1 MMRTA
6 PLRVLHVGKFYPP
19 HPGGMESHLQTL
31 CEELSKSIEVEVLVA
46 SDRFRSERSTQGK
59 VELVRLATALML
71 HGTPIVPLMARAM
84 RHARPDVVHL
94 HFPNPMA
101 ALACLMSRLDVPIVI
116 TWHSDVV
123 RQRRAAAAFAP
134 LLSMLL
140 RRCSAIIVGSAAY
153 IETSAVLSAHRN
165 LCRVI
170 PYGIRVDAFEHPN
183 AARVAELRQHYGERI
198 VLGAGRLVY
207 YKGFEHLVRAMADVR
222 ATALI
227 AGDGPL
233 SGALAAEA
241 TRLGVGDRVV
251 LLGRVNDADLKA
263 CYHACDVFALPSVER
278 SEAFG
283 IVQLEAM
290 ACGLPVVNT
299 RLDSAV
305 PHVSLDGLTG
315 LTVPPGDPAALAAAL
330 RVLLDDPPRRAT
342 MGAAAKWR
350 VHEEFSAEL
359 MARRTL
365 EVYRE
370 VAGGERGLHWQ
381 FVYLTIEFLFGR
393 RFDTAIEIIWV
404 AMPLNIIRCGLRR

>member
-1 MMRTA
+1 MMMEAGR
-6 PLRVLHVGKFYPP
+6 LKVLHVGKFYPP
-19 HPGGMESHLQTL
+19 YPGGIESHLQTL

-46 SDRFRSERSTQGK
+46 SDRWRSERSTQSG
-59 VELVRLATALML
+59 VEVVRLATALML
-71 HGTPIVPLMARAM
+71 HGTPIVPLMAREM
-84 RHARPDVVHL
+84 RRARPDVVHL

-101 ALACLMSRLDVPIVI
+101 ALACLMSRLDVPIVV

-134 LLSMLL
+134 LLSLLL
-140 RRCSAIIVGSAAY
+140 RRCSAIIVGSTAY
-153 IETSAVLSAHRN
+153 IETSAVLSSRRE

-170 PYGIRVDAFEHPN
+170 PFGIRADAFEHPD
-183 AARVAELRQHYGERI
+183 AARVAELRRRYGERI
-198 VLGAGRLVY
+198 VLGVGRLIY
-207 YKGFEHLVRAMADVR
+207 YKGFENLVRAMAGVR

-233 SGALAAEA
+233 GGTLADEA
-241 TRLGVGDRVV
+241 GRLGVADRVV

-290 ACGLPVVNT
+290 ACGKPVVNT

-330 RVLLDDPPRRAT
+330 NALLDDPARRAA
-342 MGAAAKWR
+342 MGAAARQR
-350 VHEEFSAEL
+350 VREEFSAGL

-370 VAGGERGLHWQ
+370 VVAGAAR
-381 FVYLTIEFLFGR
+381 TR
-393 RFDTAIEIIWV
+393 RAE
-404 AMPLNIIRCGLRR
+404 

>member
-1 MMRTA
+1 MMMEAGR
-6 PLRVLHVGKFYPP
+6 LKVLHVGKFYPP
-19 HPGGMESHLQTL
+19 YPGGIESHLQTL

-46 SDRFRSERSTQGK
+46 SDRWRSERSTQSG
-59 VELVRLATALML
+59 VEVVRLATALML
-71 HGTPIVPLMARAM
+71 HGTPIVPLMAREM
-84 RHARPDVVHL
+84 RRARPDVVHL

-101 ALACLMSRLDVPIVI
+101 ALACLMSRLDVPIVV

-134 LLSMLL
+134 LLSLLL
-140 RRCSAIIVGSAAY
+140 RRCSAIIVGSTAY
-153 IETSAVLSAHRN
+153 IETSAVLSSRRE

-170 PYGIRVDAFEHPN
+170 PFGIRADAFEHPD
-183 AARVAELRQHYGERI
+183 AARVAELRRRYGERI
-198 VLGAGRLVY
+198 VLGVGRLIY
-207 YKGFEHLVRAMADVR
+207 YKGFENLVRAMAGVR

-233 SGALAAEA
+233 GGTLAAQA
-241 TRLGVGDRVV
+241 GRLGVADRVV
-251 LLGRVNDADLKA
+251 LLGRVNHADLKA

-290 ACGLPVVNT
+290 ACGKPVVNT

-330 RVLLDDPPRRAT
+330 NALLDDPARRAA
-342 MGAAAKWR
+342 MGAAARQR
-350 VHEEFSAEL
+350 VREEFSAEL

-370 VAGGERGLHWQ
+370 VVAGAAR
-381 FVYLTIEFLFGR
+381 TR
-393 RFDTAIEIIWV
+393 RAE
-404 AMPLNIIRCGLRR
+404 

>member
-1 MMRTA
+1 MMRAA
-6 PLRVLHVGKFYPP
+6 PLKVLHVGKFYPP

-31 CEELSKSIEVEVLVA
+31 CEELGKSLEVEVLVA
-46 SDRFRSERSTQGK
+46 GDRWRSERSAPGG
-59 VELVRLATALML
+59 VAVVRLATPLML

-84 RHARPDVVHL
+84 RQARPGLVHL

-101 ALACLMSRLDVPIVI
+101 ALACLMSRLDVPIVV

-134 LLSMLL
+134 PLSLLL
-140 RRCSAIIVGSAAY
+140 RRCAAIIVGSTAY
-153 IETSAVLSAHRN
+153 IETSAVLNARRN

-170 PYGIRVDAFEHPN
+170 PFGIRAAAFERPDP
-183 AARVAELRQHYGERI
+183 ARVAELRRRYGERI
-198 VLGAGRLVY
+198 VLAVGRLIY
-207 YKGFEHLVRAMADVR
+207 YKGFEHLVRAMVDVR

-233 SGALAAEA
+233 AAALTAAA
-241 TRLGVGDRVV
+241 ARLGVADRVV

-290 ACGLPVVNT
+290 ACGRPVVNT
-299 RLDSAV
+299 WLDSAV

-330 RVLLDDPPRRAT
+330 NALLDDPERRAA
-342 MGAAAKWR
+342 MGAAARHR
-350 VHEEFSAEL
+350 VRDEFSAEL

-370 VAGGERGLHWQ
+370 VAGAVRGKFSSVRLNSA
-381 FVYLTIEFLFGR
+381 GR
-393 RFDTAIEIIWV
+393 SQ
-404 AMPLNIIRCGLRR
+404 

>member
-1 MMRTA
+1 M
-6 PLRVLHVGKFYPP
+6 
-19 HPGGMESHLQTL
+19 
-31 CEELSKSIEVEVLVA
+31 
-46 SDRFRSERSTQGK
+46 
-59 VELVRLATALML
+59 
-71 HGTPIVPLMARAM
+71 
-84 RHARPDVVHL
+84 
-94 HFPNPMA
+94 
-101 ALACLMSRLDVPIVI
+101 
-116 TWHSDVV
+116 
-123 RQRRAAAAFAP
+123 
-134 LLSMLL
+134 
-140 RRCSAIIVGSAAY
+140 
-153 IETSAVLSAHRN
+153 LSARRK

-170 PYGIRVDAFEHPN
+170 PFGIRADAFEHPD
-183 AARVAELRQHYGERI
+183 AARVAELRRRYGERI
-198 VLGAGRLVY
+198 VLAVGRLIY

-233 SGALAAEA
+233 GGALAAEA
-241 TRLGVGDRVV
+241 ARLGVADRVV

-290 ACGLPVVNT
+290 ACGRPVVNT

-330 RVLLDDPPRRAT
+330 SALLDDPARRAA
-342 MGAAAKWR
+342 MGVAARRR

-370 VAGGERGLHWQ
+370 ITVA
-381 FVYLTIEFLFGR
+381 R
-393 RFDTAIEIIWV
+393 RFGAQAAASLPPEGPPSRAIR
-404 AMPLNIIRCGLRR
+404 AGSSPA

>member
-1 MMRTA
+1 MMMEAGR
-6 PLRVLHVGKFYPP
+6 LKVLHVGKFYPP
-19 HPGGMESHLQTL
+19 YPGGIESHLQTL

-46 SDRFRSERSTQGK
+46 SDRWRSERSTQSG
-59 VELVRLATALML
+59 VEVVRLATALML
-71 HGTPIVPLMARAM
+71 HGTPIVPLMAREM
-84 RHARPDVVHL
+84 RRARPDVVHL

-101 ALACLMSRLDVPIVI
+101 ALACLMSRLDVPIVV

-134 LLSMLL
+134 LLSLLL
-140 RRCSAIIVGSAAY
+140 RRCSAIIVGSTAY
-153 IETSAVLSAHRN
+153 IETSAVLSARRE

-170 PYGIRVDAFEHPN
+170 SFGIRADAFEHPD
-183 AARVAELRQHYGERI
+183 AARVAELRRRYGERI
-198 VLGAGRLVY
+198 VLGVGRLIY
-207 YKGFEHLVRAMADVR
+207 YKGFENLVRAMAGVR

-227 AGDGPL
+227 AGEGPL
-233 SGALAAEA
+233 GGTLADEA
-241 TRLGVGDRVV
+241 GRLGVADRVV

-290 ACGLPVVNT
+290 ACGKPVINT

-330 RVLLDDPPRRAT
+330 NALLDDPARRAA
-342 MGAAAKWR
+342 MGAAARQR
-350 VHEEFSAEL
+350 VREEFSAEL
-359 MARRTL
+359 MARHTL

-370 VAGGERGLHWQ
+370 VVAGAAR
-381 FVYLTIEFLFGR
+381 TR
-393 RFDTAIEIIWV
+393 RAE
-404 AMPLNIIRCGLRR
+404 

>member
-1 MMRTA
+1 MMEAARLT
-6 PLRVLHVGKFYPP
+6 VLHVGKFYPP

-31 CEELSKSIEVEVLVA
+31 CEELRKSIEVEVLVA
-46 SDRFRSERSTQGK
+46 SDRWRSERSEQGG
-59 VELVRLATALML
+59 VEVMRLATALML

-84 RHARPDVVHL
+84 RRARPDLVHL

-101 ALACLMSRLDVPIVI
+101 ALACLTSRLDAPIVV

-134 LLSMLL
+134 LLSLLL
-140 RRCSAIIVGSAAY
+140 RRCSAIIVGSTAY
-153 IETSAVLSAHRN
+153 IETSAVLSARRG
-165 LCRVI
+165 LCHVV
-170 PYGIRVDAFEHPN
+170 PFGIRTAAFEHPD
-183 AARVAELRQHYGERI
+183 AARVAELRRRYGERI
-198 VLGAGRLVY
+198 VLGVGRLIY

-233 SGALAAEA
+233 SRTLAAEA
-241 TRLGVGDRVV
+241 GRLGVGDRVV
-251 LLGRVNDADLKA
+251 LLGRVDDADLKA

-290 ACGLPVVNT
+290 ACGKPVVNT

-330 RVLLDDPPRRAT
+330 NALLDDSARRAA
-342 MGAAAKWR
+342 MGAAARQR
-350 VHEEFSAEL
+350 VREEFGAEL

-370 VAGGERGLHWQ
+370 VAAGAARA
-381 FVYLTIEFLFGR
+381 R
-393 RFDTAIEIIWV
+393 RAQ
-404 AMPLNIIRCGLRR
+404 

>member
-1 MMRTA
+1 MTGTA
-6 PLRVLHVGKFYPP
+6 PLKVLHVGKFYPP
-19 HPGGMESHLQTL
+19 YPGGMESHLQTL
-31 CEELSKSIEVEVLVA
+31 CEELSKSIKIEVLVA
-46 SDRFRSERSTQGK
+46 SDRWRSERSMQGG
-59 VELVRLATALML
+59 VEVTRLATALML
-71 HGTPIVPLMARAM
+71 HGTPIVPLMALAM
-84 RHARPDVVHL
+84 RRARPDVVHL

-101 ALACLMSRLDVPIVI
+101 ALACLMSRLDAPIVV

-134 LLSMLL
+134 LLSLLL
-140 RRCSAIIVGSAAY
+140 RQCAAIIVGSTAY
-153 IETSAVLSAHRN
+153 VETSAVLSARRK
-165 LCRVI
+165 LCHVI
-170 PYGIRVDAFEHPN
+170 PFGIRAAAFEHPD
-183 AARVAELRQHYGERI
+183 AARVAELRRRYGTRI
-198 VLGAGRLVY
+198 VLGVGRLIY

-233 SGALAAEA
+233 GGALSAEA
-241 TRLGVGDRVV
+241 ARLGIADRIA

-263 CYHACDVFALPSVER
+263 CYHACDVFTLPSVER

-290 ACGLPVVNT
+290 ACGKPVVNT

-315 LTVPPGDPAALAAAL
+315 LTVPPSDPAALAAAL
-330 RVLLDDPPRRAT
+330 SALLDDPARCAA
-342 MGAAAKWR
+342 MGAAARQR
-350 VHEEFSAEL
+350 VREEFSDEL

-370 VAGGERGLHWQ
+370 VVANAAGDRALRG
-381 FVYLTIEFLFGR
+381 VN
-393 RFDTAIEIIWV
+393 
-404 AMPLNIIRCGLRR
+404 LNRG

>member
-1 MMRTA
+1 MCAA
-6 PLRVLHVGKFYPP
+6 PFKVLHVGKFYPP
-19 HPGGMESHLQTL
+19 YPGGMESHLQTL
-31 CEELSKSIEVEVLVA
+31 CEELRKSIEVEVLVA
-46 SDRFRSERSTQGK
+46 SDRWRSERSALGG
-59 VELVRLATALML
+59 VEVVRLATTVML

-84 RHARPDVVHL
+84 RRARPDLIHL

-101 ALACLMSRLDVPIVI
+101 ALACLVSRLDVPIVV

-123 RQRRAAAAFAP
+123 RQRRAAAVFAP
-134 LLSMLL
+134 LLSVLL
-140 RRCSAIIVGSAAY
+140 RRCAAIIVGSTAY
-153 IETSAVLSAHRN
+153 IETSAVLSARRN

-170 PYGIRVDAFEHPN
+170 PFGIRTEAFERPD
-183 AARVAELRQHYGERI
+183 AARVAQLRWHYGDRI
-198 VLGAGRLVY
+198 VLGVGRLIY
-207 YKGFEHLVRAMADVR
+207 YKGFEHLVRAMADVQ

-241 TRLGVGDRVV
+241 ARLGVADRVV
-251 LLGRVNDADLKA
+251 LLGRVNEADLKA
-263 CYHACDVFALPSVER
+263 CYHAGDVFALPSVER

-315 LTVPPGDPAALAAAL
+315 LTVPPGDSAALAAAL
-330 RVLLDDPPRRAT
+330 RALLDDPPRRAE
-342 MGAAAKWR
+342 MGAAARRR
-350 VHEEFSAEL
+350 VHEEFSAEV

-370 VAGGERGLHWQ
+370 VAGAARG
-381 FVYLTIEFLFGR
+381 GR
-393 RFDTAIEIIWV
+393 ASAQHRAHFS
-404 AMPLNIIRCGLRR
+404 RRPD

>member
-1 MMRTA
+1 MRTA

-19 HPGGMESHLQTL
+19 YPGGMESHLQVL

-46 SDRFRSERSTQGK
+46 GARWRSERAVAGG
-59 VELVRLATALML
+59 VELVRLATPLML

-84 RHARPDVVHL
+84 RQARPDLVHL

-101 ALACLMSRLDVPIVI
+101 AVACLMSRLDLPIVV

-134 LLSMLL
+134 LLSLLL
-140 RRCSAIIVGSAAY
+140 RRCAAIIVASTAY
-153 IETSAVLSAHRN
+153 LETSPVLTARRD

-170 PYGIRVDAFEHPN
+170 PFGVRPEAFERPDP
-183 AARVAELRQHYGERI
+183 ARVAELRRRYGERI
-198 VLGAGRLVY
+198 VLAVGRLIY
-207 YKGFEHLVRAMADVR
+207 YKGFEYLVRAMADVR

-227 AGDGPL
+227 AGEGPL
-233 SGALAAEA
+233 AAALAAEA
-241 TRLGVGDRVV
+241 TRLGVADRVA
-251 LLGRVNDADLKA
+251 LLGRVNDADLRA

-290 ACGLPVVNT
+290 ACGRPVVNT

-315 LTVPPGDPAALAAAL
+315 LTVAPADPAALAAAL
-330 RVLLDDPPRRAT
+330 RTLLDDPERRAV
-342 MGAAAKWR
+342 MGEAARRR
-350 VHEEFSAEL
+350 VREEFSAEL

-365 EVYRE
+365 ELYRE
-370 VAGGERGLHWQ
+370 IAAARGLGMAAAR
-381 FVYLTIEFLFGR
+381 IAPAAGR
-393 RFDTAIEIIWV
+393 PA
-404 AMPLNIIRCGLRR
+404 

>member
-1 MMRTA
+1 MRTA
-6 PLRVLHVGKFYPP
+6 PLKVLHVGKFYPP

-46 SDRFRSERSTQGK
+46 SDRWRSARSTQGN

-71 HGTPIVPLMARAM
+71 HGTPIVPLMARAI
-84 RHARPDVVHL
+84 RRARPDVLHL

-101 ALACLMSRLDVPIVI
+101 ALACLISRLDVPLVV

-134 LLSMLL
+134 LLSLLL
-140 RRCSAIIVGSAAY
+140 RRCAAIIVGSTAY
-153 IETSAVLSAHRN
+153 VETSAVLSTRRK

-170 PYGIRVDAFEHPN
+170 PFGIRAAAFEHPD
-183 AARVAELRQHYGERI
+183 AARVAELRRRYGERI
-198 VLGAGRLVY
+198 VLGVGRLIY

-227 AGDGPL
+227 AGDGAL
-233 SGALAAEA
+233 SGALKAEA
-241 TRLGVGDRVV
+241 ARLGVGDRVV
-251 LLGRVNDADLKA
+251 LLGRVNDTDLKA
-263 CYHACDVFALPSVER
+263 SYHACDVFALPSVER

-290 ACGLPVVNT
+290 ACGRPVVNT

-305 PHVSLDGLTG
+305 PQVSLDGLTG
-315 LTVPPGDPAALAAAL
+315 LTVPPGDPAALAVAL
-330 RVLLDDPPRRAT
+330 NALLDDPARRAA
-342 MGAAAKWR
+342 MGAAARQR
-350 VHEEFSAEL
+350 VREEFSAEL

-370 VAGGERGLHWQ
+370 VVAGAARERRA
-381 FVYLTIEFLFGR
+381 V
-393 RFDTAIEIIWV
+393 
-404 AMPLNIIRCGLRR
+404 

>member
-1 MMRTA
+1 MRPA
-6 PLRVLHVGKFYPP
+6 PLKVLHVGKFYPP
-19 HPGGMESHLQTL
+19 YPGGMESHLQTL

-46 SDRFRSERSTQGK
+46 NNRWRSERSRQGN
-59 VELVRLATALML
+59 VNLVRLATALML

-84 RHARPDVVHL
+84 RRARPDVVHL

-101 ALACLMSRLDVPIVI
+101 ALACLMGRLDVPIVV

-134 LLSMLL
+134 LLSLLL
-140 RRCSAIIVGSAAY
+140 RRCAAIIVGSTAY
-153 IETSAVLSAHRN
+153 VETSTVLRARRE

-170 PYGIRVDAFEHPN
+170 PFGIRADAFENPD
-183 AARVAELRQHYGERI
+183 AARIAELRRRYGERV
-198 VLGAGRLVY
+198 VLGVGRLIY
-207 YKGFEHLVRAMADVR
+207 YKGFEHLVRAMAEVR

-233 SGALAAEA
+233 AGALSAEA
-241 TRLGVGDRVV
+241 ARLGVGDRVV

-290 ACGLPVVNT
+290 ACGRPVVNT

-315 LTVPPGDPAALAAAL
+315 LTVPPGDPKALATAL
-330 RVLLDDPPRRAT
+330 SALLDDPARRAA
-342 MGAAAKWR
+342 MGAAARRR

-359 MARRTL
+359 MAQRTL

-370 VAGGERGLHWQ
+370 VAGVKRGFHCFSFSSQ
-381 FVYLTIEFLFGR
+381 
-393 RFDTAIEIIWV
+393 
-404 AMPLNIIRCGLRR
+404 

>member
-1 MMRTA
+1 
-6 PLRVLHVGKFYPP
+6 
-19 HPGGMESHLQTL
+19 MESHLQTL
-31 CEELSKSIEVEVLVA
+31 CEELRKSIEVEVLVA
-46 SDRFRSERSTQGK
+46 SDRWRSERSTLGG
-59 VELVRLATALML
+59 VEVVRLATTLML

-84 RHARPDVVHL
+84 RRARPDMVHL

-101 ALACLMSRLDVPIVI
+101 ALACLVSRLDVPIVVS
-116 TWHSDVV
+116 WHSDVV

-134 LLSMLL
+134 LLSVLL
-140 RRCSAIIVGSAAY
+140 RRCAAIIVASTANV
-153 IETSAVLSAHRN
+153 ETSTVLSARRN

-170 PYGIRVDAFEHPN
+170 PYGIRAEVFEHPDL
-183 AARVAELRQHYGERI
+183 ARVAELRQHYGERI
-198 VLGAGRLVY
+198 VLGVGRLIY

-227 AGDGPL
+227 AGNGPL

-241 TRLGVGDRVV
+241 ARLGVADRVV
-251 LLGRVNDADLKA
+251 LLGRVNEADLKA
-263 CYHACDVFALPSVER
+263 CYHAGDVFALPSVER

-305 PHVSLDGLTG
+305 PHVSLDGVTG
-315 LTVPPGDPAALAAAL
+315 LTVPPSDSAALAAAL
-330 RVLLDDPPRRAT
+330 RALLDDPPRRAA
-342 MGAAAKWR
+342 MGAAARRR
-350 VHEEFSAEL
+350 VHEEFSAEV

-370 VAGGERGLHWQ
+370 VAGAARGERASAQHRAH
-381 FVYLTIEFLFGR
+381 FSR
-393 RFDTAIEIIWV
+393 RPD
-404 AMPLNIIRCGLRR
+404 

>member
-1 MMRTA
+1 MREA
-6 PLRVLHVGKFYPP
+6 PLKVLHVGKFYPP

-31 CEELSKSIEVEVLVA
+31 CEELSRSIEVQVLVA
-46 SDRFRSERSTQGK
+46 NERWRSERSVQGR
-59 VELVRLATALML
+59 VELVRLATVLRL

-84 RHARPDVVHL
+84 RRARPDVVHL

-101 ALACLMSRLDVPIVI
+101 ALACVVSRLDVPIVV

-123 RQRRAAAAFAP
+123 RQWRAAAAFAP
-134 LLSMLL
+134 LLSLLL
-140 RRCSAIIVGSAAY
+140 RRCSAIIVGSTAY
-153 IETSAVLSAHRN
+153 IETSAVLSARRN

-170 PYGIRVDAFEHPN
+170 PFGIRADAFEHPD
-183 AARVAELRQHYGERI
+183 ATRVADLRRRYGERI
-198 VLGAGRLVY
+198 VLGVGRLIY
-207 YKGFEHLVRAMADVR
+207 YKGFEHLVRAMADVQ

-233 SGALAAEA
+233 SAALADEA
-241 TRLGVGDRVV
+241 ARIGIANRVV
-251 LLGRVNDADLKA
+251 LLGRVNQADLKA
-263 CYHACDVFALPSVER
+263 CYHACDVFVLPSVER

-290 ACGLPVVNT
+290 ACGRPVVNT

-315 LTVPPGDPAALAAAL
+315 STVPPGDSAALAAAL
-330 RVLLDDPPRRAT
+330 RSLLDDPARRAS
-342 MGAAAKWR
+342 MGAAARHR
-350 VHEEFSAEL
+350 VREEFSSEL

-370 VAGGERGLHWQ
+370 VAGAASCVSR
-381 FVYLTIEFLFGR
+381 
-393 RFDTAIEIIWV
+393 
-404 AMPLNIIRCGLRR
+404 

>member
-1 MMRTA
+1 MSAER
-6 PLRVLHVGKFYPP
+6 LRILHVGKFYPP
-19 HPGGMESHLQTL
+19 HPGGMETHLRIL
-31 CEELSKSIEVEVLVA
+31 CEELSNAAEVEVLVA
-46 SDRFRSERSTQGK
+46 GDRWRSERAAQGG
-59 VELVRLATALML
+59 VEVTRLATPLML

-84 RHARPDVVHL
+84 RRARPDVIHL

-101 ALACLMSRLDVPIVI
+101 ALACLISGLRAPIVVS
-116 TWHSDVV
+116 WHSDVV

-140 RRCSAIIVGSAAY
+140 ARCAAIIVASTAY
-153 IETSAVLSAHRN
+153 IESSAVLSARRN

-170 PYGIRVDAFEHPN
+170 PYGLRAADFEHPDT
-183 AARVAELRQHYGERI
+183 ARVAEMRRRFGDRI

-207 YKGFEHLVRAMADVR
+207 YKGYEHLVRAMKSVR
-222 ATALI
+222 GTALI

-233 SGALAAEA
+233 AGALAAEA
-241 TRLGVGDRVV
+241 ARLGLADRVA
-251 LLGRVNDADLKA
+251 LLGRVNDAELKA
-263 CYHACDVFALPSVER
+263 CYHACDVFALPSVQR

-290 ACGLPVVNT
+290 ACGKPVVNT

-330 RVLLDDPPRRAT
+330 SALLDDPARRTA
-342 MGAAAKWR
+342 MGAAGRRR
-350 VHEEFSAEL
+350 VREEFSAEL

-365 EVYRE
+365 EVYRDVYREVRHKAVAE
-370 VAGGERGLHWQ
+370 VARGSR
-381 FVYLTIEFLFGR
+381 T
-393 RFDTAIEIIWV
+393 
-404 AMPLNIIRCGLRR
+404 